1 MSSRSSRFNDLQLP
15 RVVLLFLVAVQS
27 VIILYNIYYIQ
38 GMSNHVKFGQLWPLF
53 LQLCSYFLV
62 HGVICLVQ
70 PSLPSK
76 WEKLGL
82 SQVRVKN

>member
-1 MSSRSSRFNDLQLP
+1 
-15 RVVLLFLVAVQS
+15 
-27 VIILYNIYYIQ
+27 
-38 GMSNHVKFGQLWPLF
+38 MSNHVKFGQLWPLF